1 MRTKYIIGFAFAT
14 ALASNA
20 FGQAVWSANVATAA
34 PNFLSTGVVKTT
46 TVDSTIHGRGVR
58 PRMTVEG
65 NGSSYLYI
73 PVTAPN
79 ASTFGCIGLRGMDN
93 SNLGTIRAEFWRQ
106 PRNGNAG
113 PSVLLGSVNSV
124 DAAGDGFQFQ
134 MAPFAAVA
142 INYSLFTHYIRVTMT
157 HQNTSTAVTPSV
169 IALDVSLSQYC
180 TVGQ

>member
-1 MRTKYIIGFAFAT
+1 MRIKHIIGFAFA
-14 ALASNA
+14 AAFASNA
-20 FGQAVWSANVATAA
+20 FGQTVWSANVATAA

-58 PRMTVEG
+58 PRMSAEG
-65 NGSSYLYI
+65 NGTSYLYI

-79 ASTFGCIGLRGMDN
+79 ATVFGCIGLRGMDN
-93 SNLGTIRAEFWRQ
+93 SNAGTIRAEYWRQ
-106 PRNGNAG
+106 PRNANAG
-113 PSVLLGSVNSV
+113 PSVLLGSVISV

-142 INYSLFTHYIRVTMT
+142 VNYSQFTHYIRVTMT
-157 HQNTSTAVTPSV
+157 HQSASTALTPSV